1 MSTSDGTSRRH
12 RGRGDPGGD
21 VAHAA
26 ALVGQNIALLTGHA
40 PLTGKVLPGR
50 SHVHRMALCWASPG
64 GHAAV
69 CVQVLP
75 LGPTQAEG
83 AEAITQGWHPT
94 EAQAVAE
101 SLDLRLR
108 NSESARRA
116 EDLSHGLRAAGP
128 AYHLL
133 LVDELPGTITTTTLD
148 HRCAALEATYLDG
161 AGWLRFY
168 ADRKF
173 AEGSFTRLIQRAT
186 RDVRDRLGTTANSK
200 TRPAPHRGLC

>member
-1 MSTSDGTSRRH
+1 MSTSTGTSRRR
-12 RGRGDPGGD
+12 RGGGDPGGD
-21 VAHAA
+21 VARAA
-26 ALVGQNIALLTGHA
+26 ALVGRNIALLTGHA

-50 SHVHRMALCWASPG
+50 SHVHQVALCWVSAG
-64 GHAAV
+64 GDAAV

-75 LGPTQAEG
+75 LGP
-83 AEAITQGWHPT
+83 AEAENGEVITRGWHPR

-108 NSESARRA
+108 NGESARRA
-116 EDLSHGLRAAGP
+116 EESGCGLRAAGP

-133 LVDELPGTITTTTLD
+133 LVDELPDTIATTTLD
-148 HRCAALEATYLDG
+148 HRCAALEAVYLDG

-173 AEGSFTRLIQRAT
+173 AEGSFTRLIRRAAH
-186 RDVRDRLGTTANSK
+186 DVRERLGSTASS
-200 TRPAPHRGLC
+200 RAQPVPRRGLC